1 MIREVVLVSPRGHCA
16 GVVRAIAS
24 VERALTTFGPP
35 VFVRRAIVH
44 NSHVVARFA
53 AAGAIF
59 VKELDE
65 VPEGAVVVFSAHG
78 VAPSVRERAN
88 EKHLRVVDATCP
100 LVAKIHREVLRYRS
114 EGRSVVLVG
123 RSGHDEVIGT
133 LGQAPGVR
141 LVENASDV
149 AGLRIA
155 NPQLVACVTQTTLGP
170 ADVEPIID
178 QLRERFPALSQP
190 AAPDICYATRNR
202 QAALAWLAD
211 NVDVVLVIGDKA
223 SSNSQRL
230 VEAARAKGAPAHL
243 IGSLADLQES
253 WLTGACAVGVTSGA
267 STPDDVV
274 QDVVAYFRDL
284 GAVVR
289 EERALEEAVTF
300 ALPHEVAV

>member
-100 LVAKIHREVLRYRS
+100 LVAKIHRERRVKTPVVPGLIRSRLRTRM
-114 EGRSVVLVG
+114 RLM
-123 RSGHDEVIGT
+123 I
-133 LGQAPGVR
+133 AP
-141 LVENASDV
+141 
-149 AGLRIA
+149 
-155 NPQLVACVTQTTLGP
+155 TTAMP
-170 ADVEPIID
+170 A
-178 QLRERFPALSQP
+178 
-190 AAPDICYATRNR
+190 
-202 QAALAWLAD
+202 
-211 NVDVVLVIGDKA
+211 
-223 SSNSQRL
+223 
-230 VEAARAKGAPAHL
+230 EA
-243 IGSLADLQES
+243 
-253 WLTGACAVGVTSGA
+253 
-267 STPDDVV
+267 
-274 QDVVAYFRDL
+274 
-284 GAVVR
+284 
-289 EERALEEAVTF
+289 
-300 ALPHEVAV
+300 